1 MLSIKLKFRSSDTDE
16 KEGSL
21 YYQIIYKR
29 VVREIATQ
37 YKIKA
42 EEWNEELGTLKI
54 AKKDDERKHF
64 LQMMLRRIQWDIK
77 RLMKITE
84 CYMNSGSAFSAN
96 SIIDVFRAE
105 TNDATLFKYA
115 ERLIVK
121 LQMNG
126 QMRTSETYCC
136 ALQSFRRFRQGK
148 DLHFVELDVGLM
160 VSYECYLKSRG
171 LSLNTISFYMK
182 KIRAVYNRA
191 VDEGL
196 AERDNPFKRV
206 YTSTEKTPKRA
217 IPLERLKRLK
227 SLDLLSSGPKSF
239 ARDMFLFSF
248 YTRGMSFVDMA
259 YLKKKDLKDGV
270 LSYRRKKTGQT
281 LYIRWEPCM
290 QEIVDQYAHD
300 PNSPYLLNI
309 IKDVQ
314 NDTRKQYLNVLTLVN
329 RNLKHVGRLIGLD
342 KPLSMYVARHSWASI
357 AKAEGVPLS
366 VISEGMGHDSEL
378 TTRIYLASLES
389 SVIDNANQKIIKLI

>member
-84 CYMNSGSAFSAN
+84 CCMNSGSAFSAN
-96 SIIDVFRAE
+96 SIIDAFRAE

-182 KIRAVYNRA
+182 KILKFTF
-191 VDEGL
+191 E
-196 AERDNPFKRV
+196 
-206 YTSTEKTPKRA
+206 
-217 IPLERLKRLK
+217 IRLISQSCFRFF
-227 SLDLLSSGPKSF
+227 SINSIISFIFSSGESLRYTICPSF
-239 ARDMFLFSF
+239 FRFSIP
-248 YTRGMSFVDMA
+248 S
-259 YLKKKDLKDGV
+259 
-270 LSYRRKKTGQT
+270 GQ
-281 LYIRWEPCM
+281 
-290 QEIVDQYAHD
+290 
-300 PNSPYLLNI
+300 
-309 IKDVQ
+309 
-314 NDTRKQYLNVLTLVN
+314 
-329 RNLKHVGRLIGLD
+329 
-342 KPLSMYVARHSWASI
+342 
-357 AKAEGVPLS
+357 
-366 VISEGMGHDSEL
+366 
-378 TTRIYLASLES
+378 
-389 SVIDNANQKIIKLI
+389 